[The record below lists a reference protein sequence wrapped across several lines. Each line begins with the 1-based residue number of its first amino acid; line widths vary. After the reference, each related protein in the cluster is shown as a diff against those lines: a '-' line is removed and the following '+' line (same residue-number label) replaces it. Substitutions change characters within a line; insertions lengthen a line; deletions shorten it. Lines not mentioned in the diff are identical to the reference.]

1 MGLPIL
7 RGAGLLKI
15 RHDASRMSKASSFI
29 KEHGRFHRYL
39 LFLADLGRIPEDQL
53 YQVFNMGIGMMLIVD
68 PKDVEEVLDYLKSHH
83 EHPYV
88 IGEVTDTPG
97 VVIQ

>member
-1 MGLPIL
+1 
-7 RGAGLLKI
+7 
-15 RHDASRMSKASSFI
+15 
-29 KEHGRFHRYL
+29 
-39 LFLADLGRIPEDQL
+39 
-53 YQVFNMGIGMMLIVD
+53 LIVD

-97 VVIQ
+97 VVIR

>member
-1 MGLPIL
+1 
-7 RGAGLLKI
+7 
-15 RHDASRMSKASSFI
+15 
-29 KEHGRFHRYL
+29 
-39 LFLADLGRIPEDQL
+39 LGRIPEDQL

-83 EHPYV
+83 EQPYV